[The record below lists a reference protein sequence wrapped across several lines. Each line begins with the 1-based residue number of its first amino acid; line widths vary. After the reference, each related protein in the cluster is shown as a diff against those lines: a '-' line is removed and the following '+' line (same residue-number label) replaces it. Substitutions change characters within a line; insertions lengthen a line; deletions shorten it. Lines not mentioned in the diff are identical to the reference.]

1 MSKENEFLVFV
12 IEYYR
17 NKKNMMGKEVIAL
30 FDKFNIWD
38 FAKRSYFIW
47 HIESPE
53 HFVTDIDEFI
63 KGGKEVVYE

>member
-30 FDKFNIWD
+30 FDKFNL
-38 FAKRSYFIW
+38 SGSN
-47 HIESPE
+47 SPPL
-53 HFVTDIDEFI
+53 
-63 KGGKEVVYE
+63 GAA